1 MIRVSK
7 HSLKFSNKE
16 KIQKLDKFF
25 ELYKLTLIDYINQIK
40 VGKLPLKTMLTT
52 SACPNSAIIHSRYKQ
67 LAYKQASEIIR
78 SNLVQIQK
86 RTYNKYKKLYYE
98 CIKNNIH
105 KSFTDKHFKDL
116 NINYLKRIKIDI
128 KNLSIT
134 LNENLFN
141 VQEGNSFDEFIKVFL
156 PWFKEGKKRAET
168 INLPLKQHKHSL
180 NFKNNN
186 WLRKSSIQLEFK
198 SGNYYLNIFWE
209 KEFIKKENK
218 FKVGIDQ
225 GYNKL
230 ISDSNGVHWGKEL
243 KEIYIK
249 LTKKKRGSKKYKQYL
264 HFKTCKINEVVNRFI
279 ETYKDT
285 DIVCEDL
292 KRVKHASKLYKSL
305 NNKLQYWSYR
315 QVLDKLDQLSEIE
328 GFNVTKID
336 PAYTSQTCSNC
347 GTILKSNRNGEFYNC
362 SCGLIIDADT
372 NAAINILHRG
382 THSSSNN

>member
-78 SNLVQIQK
+78 SNLIQIQK
-86 RTYNKYKKLYYE
+86 RTYNKYKKLYYK

-141 VQEGNSFDEFIKVFL
+141 VQEGNSFDEFVKVFL
-156 PWFKEGKKRAET
+156 PWFKEGKKRAEI
-168 INLPLKQHKHSL
+168 INLPLKHHKHSL
-180 NFKNNN
+180 NFKNND
-186 WLRKSSIQLEFK
+186 WLRKSSIQLEVK
-198 SGNYYLNIFWE
+198 NNKYYLNIFWE
-209 KEFIKKENK
+209 KESIKKENK

-249 LTKKKRGSKKYKQYL
+249 LTKKKRGSKNYNQLLTYKRN
-264 HFKTCKINEVVNRFI
+264 KINEVVNRFI

-305 NNKLQYWSYR
+305 NNKLQYWSYK
-315 QVLDKLDQLSEIE
+315 QVLDKLNSLSELK
-328 GFNVTKID
+328 GFKLIKVE
-336 PAYTSQTCSNC
+336 PAYTSQTCSKC
-347 GTILKSNRNGEFYNC
+347 GQIIKANRNRRT
-362 SCGLIIDADT
+362 L
-372 NAAINILHRG
+372 
-382 THSSSNN
+382 